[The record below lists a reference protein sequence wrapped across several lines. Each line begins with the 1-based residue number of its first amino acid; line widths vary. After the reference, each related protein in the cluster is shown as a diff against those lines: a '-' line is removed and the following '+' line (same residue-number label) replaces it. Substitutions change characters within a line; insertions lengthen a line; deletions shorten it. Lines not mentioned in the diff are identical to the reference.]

1 MKLPV
6 SWLKDYVDVE
16 LAPAELADRLTFSG
30 TEVESI
36 ETIGS
41 DFEGLVVGEIRT
53 VRPHPGAD
61 RLSICRVYDGAR
73 ELDVVC
79 GADNAVAGARAP
91 LAPVGATLPGGHA
104 IRTAKIRGETSEGML
119 CAEDELGLSDDH
131 GGILL
136 LPPDTAAGTPLA
148 EVLGPPEV
156 VLQME
161 VTWNRPDC
169 LSIVGMAREVAALL
183 GLPLKPPDL
192 ALREDGPP
200 IEDALRVDIA
210 DPADCPRYTARMLR
224 NLRLGPSPAW
234 MQRRLK
240 LCGVRPI
247 NNIVDVTNYVML
259 ECGHPLHAFDAACIE
274 GGRIE
279 VRRARAGEPFATL
292 DGVERAL
299 DGEML
304 VIADGVKAV
313 ALAGVMGG
321 AGSEITDRTQSVLLE
336 SATFNPA
343 LIHAAATKL
352 GLQTESSHRF
362 ERQVDVGG
370 VDWAGRRAAALMH
383 ALGGGTVDRGGIDAY
398 PRPAPP
404 RTVTCR
410 TGRVRSLLG
419 IDIGADEIAGILER
433 LQLPLMER
441 DDGRCT
447 VRVPTFRPDLVIEAD
462 LIEEVARMHGLD
474 EVPAPLPRARLD
486 PAGDDARFR
495 TARDCRAELVALGLT
510 ECAHY
515 SFLAAELLDLFD
527 ADGAERRVMLPNP
540 VSSDHAAM
548 RDALLPQMVETL
560 GANAARQT
568 ASAGLFEIG
577 RVFRKHADGAI
588 AEQDRLCIGLMGP
601 FGRTAPDGNRPVEA
615 EEIFLW
621 LRGIL
626 DGLLAARRLAGVRV
640 ESAAHPA
647 LEPDWSVSL
656 RRNGDTLGWMG
667 IPRDAIRRHWRLAD
681 PIAVAELSLSPFQAV
696 AAPVRLVP
704 VPPYPSVRRDVAVI
718 AGPGIRHA
726 DIEAVIRDSAP
737 SELTSIHLFDIF
749 TSKDMGGGWRSLA
762 YALTFRSP
770 ERSLTDEDAN
780 AYHEAIKLALK
791 QRLNVE
797 LRER

>member
-1 MKLPV
+1 MKLPL
-6 SWLKDYVDVE
+6 SWLKDYVDVGLE
-16 LAPAELADRLTFSG
+16 PAELADRLTFSG

-36 ETIGS
+36 DTIGS
-41 DFEGLVVGEIRT
+41 DFEGLVVGEIRE

-61 RLSICRVYDGAR
+61 RLSICRVYDGTR
-73 ELDVVC
+73 ERDVVC
-79 GADNAVAGARAP
+79 GAGNAVPGARAP
-91 LAPVGATLPGGHA
+91 LAPVGTELPGGRR
-104 IRTAKIRGETSEGML
+104 IRKAEIRGATSEGML

-131 GGILL
+131 SGILL
-136 LPPDTAAGTPLA
+136 LPPDAAPGTPLA

-169 LSIVGMAREVAALL
+169 LSILGMAREVAALL
-183 GLPLKPPDL
+183 ALPLKPPDV

-200 IEDALRVDIA
+200 VEDALRVDIA

-224 NLRLGPSPAW
+224 DVRLAPSPRW
-234 MQRRLK
+234 MQRRLT

-259 ECGHPLHAFDAACIE
+259 ECGHPLHAFDAACLE

-292 DGVERAL
+292 DGVARAL
-299 DGEML
+299 DGDML
-304 VIADGVKAV
+304 VIADAARPV

-321 AGSEITDRTQSVLLE
+321 AGSEIGARTQSVLLE

-343 LIHAAATKL
+343 LIHAASATL

-370 VDWAGRRAAALMH
+370 VEWASRRAAALMH
-383 ALGGGTVDRGGIDAY
+383 ALGGGTVDRGVIDVY

-404 RTVTCR
+404 RTVVCR

-419 IDIGADEIAGILER
+419 VDIDTDEIAGVLER
-433 LQLPLMER
+433 LQLPVMER
-441 DDGRCT
+441 DGGRCT
-447 VRVPTFRPDLVIEAD
+447 VRIPTFRPDIVIEAD
-462 LIEEVARMHGLD
+462 LIEEVARLHGLED
-474 EVPAPLPRARLD
+474 VPAPLPRARLD
-486 PAGDDARFR
+486 PAEDDPRFQA
-495 TARDCRAELVALGLT
+495 ARDCRAELVALGLS

-515 SFLAAELLDLFD
+515 SFVATELLDLFD
-527 ADGAERRVMLPNP
+527 ADGAAQRVVLPNP
-540 VSSDHAAM
+540 VSTDHAVM

-577 RVFRKHADGAI
+577 RVFRKEPGGAI
-588 AEQDRLCIGLMGP
+588 VEQERLCIGLMGP
-601 FGRTAPDGNRPVEA
+601 FGRTAPDGNQPVEA
-615 EEIFLW
+615 DEIFLW
-621 LRGIL
+621 LRGIV
-626 DGLLAARRLAGVRV
+626 DGLLAARRVEGVAV
-640 ESAAHPA
+640 EPAAHPA
-647 LEPDWSVSL
+647 LEPGWSVSL
-656 RRNGDTLGWMG
+656 RHEGQTLGWMG
-667 IPRDAIRRHWRLAD
+667 IPRAALRQQWRLAD
-681 PIAVAELSLSPFQAV
+681 DVAVAELRLDPLRTV
-696 AAPVRLVP
+696 AAPPRLAP

-726 DIEAVIRDSAP
+726 DIAAVIRESAP
-737 SELTSIHLFDIF
+737 PVLTSIHLFDIF
-749 TSKDMGGGWRSLA
+749 QSKDMGEGRRSLA

-791 QRLNVE
+791 QRLNVQF
-797 LRER
+797 RER